1 MPTPAARLSSRT
13 HARAPAGADTA
24 SMNRLSRE
32 KSRCGSSLP
41 VVLGTL
47 CALALTA
54 CGTERVGDGDTLAE
68 PTGRDAAVTTTPLPA
83 SSAEPGETE
92 GPGFL
97 PFMELLL
104 SLAEPCVKDEQPPL
118 PDPSDLAEEPESV
131 APPTDLPPEPP
142 LPTDPL
148 PTEQTGDPVDPRQNL
163 ELSSLEKCEADIH
176 DRRITKALT
185 TTPATTPEQVR
196 RTLHTLGYIDERIHG
211 PELMAGRVKFTL
223 DLRLLGGSL
232 CLDATTAAGRTR
244 VESYGA
250 SVEVECRD
258 VRRRH

>member
-1 MPTPAARLSSRT
+1 MS
-13 HARAPAGADTA
+13 
-24 SMNRLSRE
+24 RLSRG
-32 KSRCGSSLP
+32 KPRSSSSAL

-54 CGTERVGDGDTLAE
+54 CGTERAGGGDMKAE
-68 PTGRDAAVTTTPLPA
+68 SAGRGGAVTSTPLPA
-83 SSAEPGETE
+83 DSAAPSDTE
-92 GPGFL
+92 GPDFL
-97 PFMELLL
+97 PFMELLVTL
-104 SLAEPCVKDEQPPL
+104 MEPCAKEELPPAT
-118 PDPSDLAEEPESV
+118 DPSELAEELDSV

-148 PTEQTGDPVDPRQNL
+148 PTEETGDPVDPRKEL
-163 ELSSLEKCEADIH
+163 ELASVEKCEADIH

-211 PELMAGRVKFTL
+211 PELAANRVKFTL

-232 CLDATTAAGRTR
+232 CLDGVTADGRTT
-244 VESYGA
+244 VEPYGA

-258 VRRRH
+258 VRRLH